1 MSDRELF
8 KAALAATP
16 ECLSLQQLE
25 ELASGRT
32 QAPPHLLQCPRCQS
46 ELAMLKS
53 FESST
58 PLPGEG
64 AAVAWISSQL
74 DRQLD
79 QIKNPQ
85 ELLDGAA
92 RATSSSWFAH
102 LFGQRRTTFAIL
114 ATACALIA
122 VTSVVLLRSSKEPE
136 LRASLGNDKNVYR
149 SAQIQTI
156 SPVGDVT
163 EVPKT
168 LAWQAFPGAS
178 SYKVALMEVDKSV
191 LWSGETKD
199 TSVTIP
205 DASRARI
212 VDSKPI
218 LWQVTAVGPSGNVL
232 AASSTQRFV
241 YRQHSGSSRS
251 SSAAIII

>member
-8 KAALAATP
+8 KAALNATP
-16 ECLSLQQLE
+16 DCLSLQQLE

-79 QIKNPQ
+79 QIKSHS
-85 ELLDGAA
+85 GVAGRRS

-102 LFGQRRTTFAIL
+102 LFGQRRITFAIL

-136 LRASLGNDKNVYR
+136 LSASMGNDTNVYR

-156 SPVGDVT
+156 SPLGDIT
-163 EVPKT
+163 AVPKT
-168 LAWQAFPGAS
+168 LAWQAFPGSS
-178 SYKVALMEVDKSV
+178 SYKVVLMEVDKSV
-191 LWSGETKD
+191 LWSAETKD
-199 TSVTIP
+199 TSVTLP
-205 DASRARI
+205 DGARARI
-212 VDSKPI
+212 VNSKPI
-218 LWQVTAVGPSGNVL
+218 LWQVTAVGASGNVL

-241 YRQHSGSSRS
+241 YRQHSRS
-251 SSAAIII
+251 TDPLLPQ

>member
-25 ELASGRT
+25 ELASSRT

-46 ELAMLKS
+46 ELAMLRS
-53 FESST
+53 FESSA

-79 QIKNPQ
+79 QIKSPA
-85 ELLDGAA
+85 GVAGRRT
-92 RATSSSWFAH
+92 RATSSSWIAH
-102 LFGQRRTTFAIL
+102 LFGQRRSTFAIL

-136 LRASLGNDKNVYR
+136 LRASLGNDTNVYR
-149 SAQIQTI
+149 STQIQTI
-156 SPVGDVT
+156 SPVGDIT
-163 EVPKT
+163 DVPKT
-168 LAWQAFPGAS
+168 LAWQAFPGS
-178 SYKVALMEVDKSV
+178 FSYKVAVMEVDKSV
-191 LWSGETKD
+191 LWSSETKD

-205 DASRARI
+205 DAARVRI

-218 LWQVTAVGPSGNVL
+218 LWQVTAVSANGSVL

-241 YRQHSGSSRS
+241 YRQHSGSSDPLLPQ
-251 SSAAIII
+251 

>member
-1 MSDRELF
+1 MSDRELY
-8 KAALAATP
+8 KAALNATP

-53 FESST
+53 FESNA

-79 QIKNPQ
+79 QIKNPG
-85 ELLDGAA
+85 LSGR
-92 RATSSSWFAH
+92 RAGTTSASWFAN

-114 ATACALIA
+114 ATACAVIA
-122 VTSVVLLRSSKEPE
+122 VTSLVLLRSSKEPE
-136 LRASLGNDKNVYR
+136 LHASLGNDTNVYR

-156 SPVGDVT
+156 SPMGDVT
-163 EVPKT
+163 EVPKN
-168 LAWQAFPGAS
+168 LAWQVFPGAS

-191 LWSGETKD
+191 LWSSETKD
-199 TSVTIP
+199 TSLTIP

-212 VDSKPI
+212 VSNKPI
-218 LWQVTAVGPSGNVL
+218 LWQVTAVGPNGNVL
-232 AASSTQRFV
+232 AVSSTQRFL
-241 YRQHSGSSRS
+241 YRQHSGSNDPLLPQ
-251 SSAAIII
+251 

>member
-1 MSDRELF
+1 MSDREIF

-25 ELASGRT
+25 ELVSGRT

-79 QIKNPQ
+79 QIKSPSGVAGQ
-85 ELLDGAA
+85 RAS
-92 RATSSSWFAH
+92 ATSSSWFAQ
-102 LFGQRRTTFAIL
+102 LFGQRRTAFAML

-122 VTSVVLLRSSKEPE
+122 VTSVVLLRSWKEPE
-136 LRASLGNDKNVYR
+136 LSASLGNDTNVYR
-149 SAQIQTI
+149 SAQLQAI

-163 EVPKT
+163 GIPKT
-168 LAWQAFPGAS
+168 LVWQAFAGSS
-178 SYKVALMEVDKSV
+178 SYTVTVMEVDKSI

-199 TSVTIP
+199 LSVTIP
-205 DASRARI
+205 GVVRARI
-212 VDSKPI
+212 IENKPI

-241 YRQHSGSSRS
+241 YRQHPGSSDPLLPQ
-251 SSAAIII
+251 